1 MQAVTEHTTFQQL
14 LILLREFGLLGLH
27 LLGFEIR
34 CDLTLGYTKLHEM
47 HGAPLT
53 SVRASDATSRT

>member
-14 LILLREFGLLGLH
+14 LILLREFGMLGLH

-34 CDLTLGYTKLHEM
+34 
-47 HGAPLT
+47 
-53 SVRASDATSRT
+53 